1 MRGDYENLDVQT
13 LIPVKNKIDTLSN
26 DTIEPKIMD
35 LRINNMK
42 TECSLGYLQIIGENQ
57 KIEIRSTRIFIGRLA
72 INDIQLTHRSI
83 SRRHCLIEV
92 IDKYVY
98 IVDLDS
104 KFGTYLNDIKLSAR
118 ERTLLRNNDEIVIGK
133 GIEKVKIIYIN

>member
-1 MRGDYENLDVQT
+1 
-13 LIPVKNKIDTLSN
+13 
-26 DTIEPKIMD
+26 
-35 LRINNMK
+35 MK

-57 KIEIRSTRIFIGRLA
+57 KIEICGTRIFIGRLTT
-72 INDIQLTHRSI
+72 NDIQLTNRSI

>member
-1 MRGDYENLDVQT
+1 LVDSSFEKLNNPKNSKAFLSRSDFLG
-13 LIPVKNKIDTLSN
+13 IP
-26 DTIEPKIMD
+26 
-35 LRINNMK
+35 
-42 TECSLGYLQIIGENQ
+42 
-57 KIEIRSTRIFIGRLA
+57 RIFIGRLA
-72 INDIQLTHRSI
+72 TNDIQLTHRSI

-133 GIEKVKIIYIN
+133 GIETVKIIYIN

>member
-1 MRGDYENLDVQT
+1 MIY
-13 LIPVKNKIDTLSN
+13 
-26 DTIEPKIMD
+26 IEPKIMD

-57 KIEIRSTRIFIGRLA
+57 KIEICGTRIFIGRLA
-72 INDIQLTHRSI
+72 TNDIQLTHRSI

-118 ERTLLRNNDEIVIGK
+118 DRNLLRNNDEIVIGI
-133 GIEKVKIIYIN
+133 GIETVKIIYIN